1 MSIWIQKGR
10 LLTGC
15 LLNAAVFSVFSFPL
29 PSIFQPVCA
38 LFSCVSL
45 KVSTFTGDHPLQTG
59 TTLAS
64 GSRDLDGKGLKP
76 KGRGGR
82 ISTAG
87 MKSTAQAREPH

>member
-1 MSIWIQKGR
+1 MQLYS
-10 LLTGC
+10 LFFFC
-15 LLNAAVFSVFSFPL
+15 P
-29 PSIFQPVCA
+29 PPPIFQPVRS
-38 LFSCVSL
+38 LFSRVSL
-45 KVSTFTGDHPLQTG
+45 KVSTFTGDHPLQIG